1 MLSSLDPAGTSGV
14 ESLLPH
20 ADPSDDGMERW
31 AKREDA
37 LQQAPGVPVVL
48 LKPAPVRVR
57 SILANAIA
65 YTVTDVLVEWDG
77 DDGYCVRWQASWLV
91 RRLT

>member
-1 MLSSLDPAGTSGV
+1 MLSSLNPAGMSAAG
-14 ESLLPH
+14 SLLPH
-20 ADPSDDGMERW
+20 PGPPDDGMERW

-48 LKPAPVRVR
+48 LRPAPVRVR
-57 SILANAIA
+57 SILAKAIA